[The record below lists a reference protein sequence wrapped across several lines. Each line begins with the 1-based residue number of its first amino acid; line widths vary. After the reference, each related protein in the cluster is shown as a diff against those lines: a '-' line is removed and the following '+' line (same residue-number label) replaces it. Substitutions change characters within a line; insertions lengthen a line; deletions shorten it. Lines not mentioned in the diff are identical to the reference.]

1 MSFAF
6 TLDNTAV
13 QNIREIG
20 RQSLIYFRG
29 TPMNN
34 FFLRE
39 LIALLEKELYRLH
52 YTEHTIKYYRMMWRH
67 IIAFCESEG
76 ADHFTEDLGM
86 RFLDKRY
93 NFTELEKAGELSQSI
108 INVFRVVRMIGD
120 FQQHGSILR
129 RYYKHKEL
137 LQYDEYKGILQN
149 YENHCRQKEYSKV
162 TQKHYRDISEQF
174 LSFLESQE
182 IRHIT
187 DITGKQVAG
196 YINTLLGYTYK
207 TVELQLCA
215 LRSFLRYLYTNE
227 LHHQNL
233 VETIPTIKT
242 RKQNRI
248 PSVWTRE
255 NVTKLLDVIDRGN
268 PAGKRDYAMILL
280 AAHLGLRTKDIKH
293 LKLED
298 LKWRD
303 NRIEFIQSK
312 TSKTLSLPM
321 LPDVGWAIIEYLKNG
336 RPKVESSYVFLRHLA
351 PLEPFSDED
360 RLNQIVAKYM
370 SLAKIPISPQKKR
383 GMHSLRHTLASRLL
397 EENTPLSVISDILG
411 HVSTDST
418 AVYLKVDVD
427 MLRECALNPEEVFQS

>member
-1 MSFAF
+1 
-6 TLDNTAV
+6 
-13 QNIREIG
+13 
-20 RQSLIYFRG
+20 
-29 TPMNN
+29 MNN
-34 FFLRE
+34 LPLRE
-39 LIALLEKELYRLH
+39 LIALQEKELYRLH
-52 YTEHTIKYYRMMWRH
+52 YTEQTIKYYRMMWRH
-67 IIAFCESEG
+67 IVTFCESEG
-76 ADHFTEDLGM
+76 VDHFTEDLGM

-93 NFTELEKAGELSQSI
+93 NFSELEKTGKLTQSI
-108 INVFRVVRMIGD
+108 INVFRVIRMLGD

-129 RYYKHKEL
+129 RYYKQKEL
-137 LQYDEYKGILQN
+137 LQHNEFKEMLQH
-149 YENHCRQKEYSKV
+149 YVNHCRQKEYSKV
-162 TQKHYRDISEQF
+162 TQNHYRDISEKF
-174 LSFLESQE
+174 LSYLESQE
-182 IRHIT
+182 IRNIT
-187 DITGKQVAG
+187 DITGKHVAG

-207 TVELQLCA
+207 TVELHLCA

-233 VETIPTIKT
+233 VETIPAIKT

-280 AAHLGLRTKDIKH
+280 VARLGLRTMDIKH
-293 LKLED
+293 LQLED
-298 LKWRD
+298 LKWQD

-312 TSKTLSLPM
+312 TSRAISLP
-321 LPDVGWAIIEYLKNG
+321 LRPDVGWAIIDYLKNG
-336 RPKVESSYVFLRHLA
+336 RPKVQSSYVFLRHLA

-360 RLNQIVAKYM
+360 RLHQIVIKYM
-370 SLAKIPISPQKKR
+370 RLAKIPISPQKKK